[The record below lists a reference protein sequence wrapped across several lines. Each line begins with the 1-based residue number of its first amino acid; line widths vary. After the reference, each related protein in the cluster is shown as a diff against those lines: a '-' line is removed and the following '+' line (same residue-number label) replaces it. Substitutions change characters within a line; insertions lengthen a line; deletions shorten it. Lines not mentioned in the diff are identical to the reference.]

1 MVAKWRVVVEG
12 QEAVFDS
19 PREAAEFA
27 ITAIEK
33 GARELVVER
42 ELTWRERLY
51 LTLKRGLCKPLRV
64 RVLYYRIRYW
74 RKAPPLTLPL

>member
-12 QEAVFDS
+12 QEAVFES

-27 ITAIEK
+27 ITVIEK
-33 GARELVVER
+33 GARELVIER

-51 LTLKRGLCKPLRV
+51 LTLKRVLCKPLRV
-64 RVLYYRIRYW
+64 RVLLYRLRY
-74 RKAPPLTLPL
+74 RKRQPPLTLPL